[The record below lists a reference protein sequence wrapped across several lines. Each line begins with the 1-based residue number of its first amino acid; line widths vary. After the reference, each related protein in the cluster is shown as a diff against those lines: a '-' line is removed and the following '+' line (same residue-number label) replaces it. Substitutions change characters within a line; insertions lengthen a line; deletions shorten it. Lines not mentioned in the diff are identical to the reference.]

1 MLFAPIE
8 VDKERKG
15 GLTMARLASTRKTV
29 AKDFFD
35 PVCGMKVPPSR
46 SIRVTEYQ
54 GHIYYFCAEACKKA
68 FEKNPDQY
76 LECQQAK
83 PKNWFMRWLDKLAA
97 SNREEFGGKPTCH

>member
-1 MLFAPIE
+1 
-8 VDKERKG
+8 
-15 GLTMARLASTRKTV
+15 MARLASTTKTV
-29 AKDFFD
+29 AKDVID

-76 LECQQAK
+76 LECQPAK